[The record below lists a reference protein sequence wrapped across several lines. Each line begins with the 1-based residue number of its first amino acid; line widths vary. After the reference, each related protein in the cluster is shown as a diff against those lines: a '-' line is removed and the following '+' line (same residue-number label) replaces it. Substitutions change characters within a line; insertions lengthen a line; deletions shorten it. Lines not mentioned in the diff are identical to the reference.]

1 MKAAF
6 LIIALA
12 IVLVLVGPL
21 LVIWAWNTLF
31 TTYSI
36 AYSLETWAAVVIL
49 GGFFRA
55 NVSVKK

>member
-1 MKAAF
+1 MKAVY

-12 IVLVLVGPL
+12 ILLVLVGPL

-31 TTYSI
+31 TSSAI
-36 AYSLETWAAVVIL
+36 EYSLATWAAVVIL